1 MVFLYQFAN
10 PLVYILIAAAAIK
23 AYFKGPIDA
32 AMIGAVLMFMA
43 IIGFIQEMK
52 ARKAMEVLL
61 SLSAPKA
68 KVRRDGNTIL
78 LDATELV
85 PGDILIIDAG
95 DRIASDARLLGTAN
109 LKVNESPFTG
119 ESLPVGKHTHQVGR
133 DAAIH
138 DRKNMVF
145 MGTTV
150 SSGRAIAVVTAS
162 GMNTEIGRIAEAIRS
177 VKKEMTPLQKAIN
190 ILGHSLI
197 WVVTAACG
205 IIFIAGVLQG
215 MPWVNVFMLAVAA
228 AVSGIPE
235 GLPATVTV
243 VLAISVNSMSKRN
256 VIIRKLT
263 AVETLG
269 TATVICTDKTGTLT
283 LNQMTVREIW
293 SADRLLEVGGSG
305 YEPAGDFHYQKA
317 ILSPAND
324 QELLDIL
331 RTGVLCNDAILM
343 QNGQK
348 WDIIGDPTEGAL
360 IVAAAKSGLKK
371 SELEEKSSRLGEI
384 PFESENQFMATL
396 HMINGKRIV
405 CVKGSLEKVLPMC
418 SEIQKT
424 GGTRQ
429 IDDKVCEEILAAHE
443 VMAAKALRV
452 LAIANAPY
460 PDTMGN
466 LNPEKPLGGLN
477 FLGLVG
483 MIDSPREE
491 AMLAVQACKKAGIR
505 VVMITG
511 DNPLTSAAI
520 AAQLGISHSGDTAMT
535 GMEIEHMDDNVL
547 VESCKTR
554 SVFARI
560 EPLHKLRIVNA
571 FRRLGHITAMTGD
584 GVNDAPALEAAS
596 IGVAM
601 GITGTDVAKEAS
613 DMVLTD
619 DNFASIV
626 AAVEEGRIVF
636 NRLRNVAF
644 FLLLTCAAELITILL
659 SVMLYGEAPF
669 EAIQI
674 LWINLVSGSLAAIPL
689 GLEPGTGYELEQPPR
704 DSRVG
709 VLYLGMVMRLFFYA
723 LIASSAVTWIFHHA
737 PLPKGDDGMTLH
749 VIRQSVA
756 FTAMAFFEW
765 IFVFHARSPESGVLK
780 IGLFR
785 NRSLFAA
792 MAAGIGLQMM
802 VIYLPLAN
810 TIFHTHPLK
819 PVELMWALIPGIGIF
834 FIESIRKNF
843 VPNLFAQGQWKHSR
857 R

>member
-1 MVFLYQFAN
+1 
-10 PLVYILIAAAAIK
+10 
-23 AYFKGPIDA
+23 
-32 AMIGAVLMFMA
+32 
-43 IIGFIQEMK
+43 
-52 ARKAMEVLL
+52 
-61 SLSAPKA
+61 
-68 KVRRDGNTIL
+68 
-78 LDATELV
+78 
-85 PGDILIIDAG
+85 
-95 DRIASDARLLGTAN
+95 
-109 LKVNESPFTG
+109 
-119 ESLPVGKHTHQVGR
+119 
-133 DAAIH
+133 
-138 DRKNMVF
+138 
-145 MGTTV
+145 
-150 SSGRAIAVVTAS
+150 
-162 GMNTEIGRIAEAIRS
+162 
-177 VKKEMTPLQKAIN
+177 
-190 ILGHSLI
+190 
-197 WVVTAACG
+197 
-205 IIFIAGVLQG
+205 
-215 MPWVNVFMLAVAA
+215 
-228 AVSGIPE
+228 
-235 GLPATVTV
+235 
-243 VLAISVNSMSKRN
+243 
-256 VIIRKLT
+256 
-263 AVETLG
+263 
-269 TATVICTDKTGTLT
+269 
-283 LNQMTVREIW
+283 
-293 SADRLLEVGGSG
+293 
-305 YEPAGDFHYQKA
+305 
-317 ILSPAND
+317 
-324 QELLDIL
+324 
-331 RTGVLCNDAILM
+331 
-343 QNGQK
+343 
-348 WDIIGDPTEGAL
+348 
-360 IVAAAKSGLKK
+360 
-371 SELEEKSSRLGEI
+371 
-384 PFESENQFMATL
+384 
-396 HMINGKRIV
+396 
-405 CVKGSLEKVLPMC
+405 
-418 SEIQKT
+418 
-424 GGTRQ
+424 
-429 IDDKVCEEILAAHE
+429 
-443 VMAAKALRV
+443 
-452 LAIANAPY
+452 
-460 PDTMGN
+460 MGN

-834 FIESIRKNF
+834 IIESIRKNF

-857 R
+857 H